1 MWSKKIG
8 CEWHDLSEISRLE
21 SDLLHA
27 WHFHLLSLISTGGWQ
42 FLFYSRNFLFKKCLG
57 DKFSRFLLVAVI

>member
-27 WHFHLLSLISTGGWQ
+27 WHFHLLSLISTGG
-42 FLFYSRNFLFKKCLG
+42 
-57 DKFSRFLLVAVI
+57 